1 VVALE
6 GLGVRRAVSLLK
18 GSQKL
23 RAEAVESTGL
33 ASSPFLGSSVAMGK
47 LLHFCESPLA
57 RDPHNTRV

>member
-33 ASSPFLGSSVAMGK
+33 ASSPFLGSSVAM
-47 LLHFCESPLA
+47 LYFCESPLA
-57 RDPHNTRV
+57 RDPHDTRV